1 MMDRRKF
8 LKWVSISGALPSLA
22 LASPTAPELLEKSM
36 LTTENSAATYFE
48 DECYTK
54 ISIVACGGAGIAMA
68 RHIDKA
74 TYGIHE
80 IIAVDTSHRALKS
93 AKNADKTLLI
103 KSDEIRKPQSVQD
116 AWNLAAENSD
126 AIAEAIGQPH
136 MAIILTGLGG
146 AAGTGIANIV
156 SMQARNQGVFTVAL
170 ATQPFAFEQ
179 PIRQMTSAR
188 GLAALAGYG
197 RTCTCVLPLQS
208 IAEHVDPEAKF
219 DSAFACIQEAVH
231 HFLWNT
237 AACLTHVG
245 IVGIDFEDIR
255 TVLSPSDWGVNST
268 SSIGWGEAQG
278 HNRASLATHQAL
290 NHPFLL
296 SGGNEF
302 AHGIGVSIRASQK
315 NLKMKQINAVMNI
328 VKEQVCQPDTH
339 VIFSADYDETL
350 EDRMQVS
357 ILLHRLT

>member
-1 MMDRRKF
+1 MDRRKF
-8 LKWVSISGALPSLA
+8 MKWVSIGGAFPSLC
-22 LASPTAPELLEKSM
+22 LAKPSKPELLEKPM
-36 LTTENSAATYFE
+36 FATKKSTAPKLE
-48 DECYTK
+48 EERCTK
-54 ISIVACGGAGIAMA
+54 ISIIACGGAGIAMA

-74 TYGIHE
+74 AYGIHE
-80 IIAVDTSHRALKS
+80 IIAIDTSHRTLKS
-93 AKNADKTLLI
+93 ARNADKTLLI
-103 KSDEIRKPQSVQD
+103 NSDEIRKPQSVQD
-116 AWNLAAENSD
+116 AWHLAETHTN
-126 AIAEAIGQPH
+126 AISEAIGQPH

-156 SMQARNQGVFTVAL
+156 SLQARSQGTFTVAL
-170 ATQPFAFEQ
+170 ATRPFAFEQ
-179 PIRQMTSAR
+179 PVRQLTSTR

-208 IAEHVDPEAKF
+208 IAEHIAPEANF
-219 DSAFACIQEAVH
+219 DSTFSCVQKAVH

-237 AACLTHVG
+237 AACLTHLG

-255 TVLSPSDWGVNST
+255 TVLSPSDWGLNST

-278 HNRASLATHQAL
+278 PNRASLATQQAL

-302 AHGIGVSIRASQK
+302 AYGIGVSIRASK
-315 NLKMKQINAVMNI
+315 KSLKMKQINAVMNTI
-328 VKEQVCQPDTH
+328 KEQACQPDTH